1 MSNVHPELPGVTV
14 IEGRGALP
22 RSPSV
27 VGEALRAAASAPG
40 ATREELWAQ
49 VARRA
54 PGERARV
61 EGVWDW
67 LPQSHVAAWDR
78 DGRLRLHPQT
88 SAHDLGLRFAAWVG
102 AHAVPPEHV
111 EPLFAYARGVLDATA
126 GWRSPSPGAGE
137 GWARAEGGAGVLGS
151 AERDTAARTR
161 KIGRLIAT
169 LESAF
174 LERGPIV
181 RAALLALLSG
191 QHTLLIGPPGTAK
204 SMLARALCACVEGGD
219 YFEYLLS
226 RFTHPDE
233 LFGPVSIP
241 GLKEEDYR
249 RLTEGFLPAAHVV
262 FLDEIFKA
270 NSAVLNSL
278 LTVVNERVFHHGRHR
293 DPVPLLGLVGAS
305 NELPEPDA
313 GLSALYD
320 RFLVRL
326 EVAPLAEAGAFLTVA
341 TGRGA
346 SGEVQAE
353 DRLSIE
359 EIAALRADAAEVA
372 VPEEV
377 GQGLV
382 ALWAVA
388 RDKVWGVSDRRWRQA
403 VGLLRTAAA
412 AEGRTSLA
420 LSDLLLL
427 EPVLAPTPDRAGEVR
442 DEIVERLT
450 PAAISPVDLRAQ
462 WTLLDADRVAPVP
475 GDADD
480 AIVAERPTGSSARIA
495 LRRAQAARLIRRIE
509 GAVARLAADRAR
521 LERGGLDD
529 GAPRLW
535 SAGVPSRLLASHLEA
550 GRDLARQWEAAE
562 AYRSALETPE
572 GVVRAL
578 WASLPEPAR
587 KEFGAGVVVR
597 VAVVDAGVELGVTLS
612 GERLDP
618 PRGGAVGDEGP
629 AAVAWGGAAT
639 LRREGALAA
648 AGAPVMGGHL
658 SRSGR
663 RPTDL
668 DREVYE
674 RAPRLELTVDDVL
687 GWVRRE
693 IALDVLLE
701 RLAPQ
706 SRRNAASALGRAL
719 ERLGTGDGV
728 PRPPGLR

>member
-1 MSNVHPELPGVTV
+1 
-14 IEGRGALP
+14 
-22 RSPSV
+22 
-27 VGEALRAAASAPG
+27 
-40 ATREELWAQ
+40 
-49 VARRA
+49 
-54 PGERARV
+54 
-61 EGVWDW
+61 
-67 LPQSHVAAWDR
+67 
-78 DGRLRLHPQT
+78 
-88 SAHDLGLRFAAWVG
+88 
-102 AHAVPPEHV
+102 
-111 EPLFAYARGVLDATA
+111 LFAYARGALEATA
-126 GWRSPSPGAGE
+126 AWRAPTAAD
-137 GWARAEGGAGVLGS
+137 GWAQREPEVT
-151 AERDTAARTR
+151 TAARPSPAAAVRTG
-161 KIGRLIAT
+161 KIARLIAS
-169 LESAF
+169 LEASF

-204 SMLARALCACVEGGD
+204 SMLARALCACVEGGA

-278 LTVVNERVFHHGRHR
+278 LTVVNERIFHHGRHR

-313 GLSALYD
+313 GLGALYD

-326 EVAPLAEAGAFLTVA
+326 EVAPLAEASAFLAVA
-341 TGRGA
+341 TGRAA
-346 SGEVQAE
+346 SGG
-353 DRLSIE
+353 LSPPDPLTVHEIE
-359 EIAALRADAAEVA
+359 ALRADAAGVA
-372 VPEEV
+372 VPEDV
-377 GQGLV
+377 AQGLV
-382 ALWAVA
+382 ALWSVA
-388 RDKVWGVSDRRWRQA
+388 REKAWGVSDRRWRQA
-403 VGLLRTAAA
+403 VSLLRTAAA
-412 AEGRTSLA
+412 AEGRGSLA

-427 EPVLAPTPDRAGEVR
+427 EPVLAPSPDRAGEVR

-462 WTLLDADRVAPVP
+462 WTLLDADRVAPTL

-480 AIVAERPTGSSARIA
+480 AIVSERPSGSAARIA
-495 LRRAQAARLIRRIE
+495 LRRAQVGRLIRRIE
-509 GAVARLAADRAR
+509 AAVARLAADRAR
-521 LERGGLDD
+521 LERGGLDAD
-529 GAPRLW
+529 APRLW
-535 SAGVPSRLLASHLEA
+535 GDGVPSRLLAAHLEA
-550 GRDLARQWEAAE
+550 GRDLARQLEAAE

-597 VAVVDAGVELGVTLS
+597 VAVVDAGVECGVTLS

-618 PRGGAVGDEGP
+618 PKGGAWVDEGP

-639 LRREGALAA
+639 LRREGALGA
-648 AGAPVMGGHL
+648 AGAPAMGGHL

-663 RPTDL
+663 RPGDL

-674 RAPRLELTVDDVL
+674 RAPRLELTVAEVL
-687 GWVRRE
+687 GWARRE
-693 IALDVLLE
+693 IALDGLLE
-701 RLAPQ
+701 RMAPQ

-719 ERLGTGDGV
+719 ERLGPGDGV

>member
-1 MSNVHPELPGVTV
+1 MSNVHPEIPGVTL

-22 RSPSV
+22 RSPIV
-27 VGEALRAAASAPG
+27 VGEALRAAASGAG
-40 ATREELWAQ
+40 ATREELGAQ
-49 VARRA
+49 VARRSA
-54 PGERARV
+54 GERARV
-61 EGVWDW
+61 EGVWEW
-67 LPQSHVAAWDR
+67 LPQSHVAAWGR

-102 AHAVPPEHV
+102 AHAVPAEHV
-111 EPLFAYARGVLDATA
+111 EALFAYARGALEATA
-126 GWRSPSPGAGE
+126 AWRAPVASGPWIEATATADDAPRPSPS
-137 GWARAEGGAGVLGS
+137 
-151 AERDTAARTR
+151 TASRTL
-161 KIGRLIAT
+161 KMARLIAT
-169 LESAF
+169 LEAAF

-181 RAALLALLSG
+181 RAALLALCSG

-204 SMLARALCACVEGGD
+204 SMLARALCACVEGGA

-262 FLDEIFKA
+262 FLDEVFKA

-278 LTVVNERVFHHGRHR
+278 LTVINERVFHHGRHR

-326 EVAPLAEAGAFLTVA
+326 EVAPLAEAGAFLAVA

-346 SGEVQAE
+346 SGEVEAK
-353 DRLSIE
+353 DRLSIH
-359 EIAALRADAAEVA
+359 EIAALRAEASEVA
-372 VPEEV
+372 VPDDV
-377 GQGLV
+377 AQGLV

-388 RDKVWGVSDRRWRQA
+388 RDKAWGVSDRRWRQA

-412 AEGRTSLA
+412 AEGRAALA

-450 PAAISPVDLRAQ
+450 PAALSPVDLRAQ
-462 WTLLDADRVAPVP
+462 WTLLDADRVAPLP
-475 GDADD
+475 GDAED
-480 AIVAERPTGSSARIA
+480 AIVTERPAGWTARLA
-495 LRRAQAARLIRRIE
+495 LRHAQAGRLIRRIE
-509 GAVARLAADRAR
+509 AAVARLAADRAR
-521 LERGGLDD
+521 LERGGLDED
-529 GAPRLW
+529 APRLW
-535 SAGVPSRLLASHLEA
+535 SAGVPSRLLAAHLEA
-550 GRDLARQWEAAE
+550 GRDLARQLEAAE

-597 VAVVDAGVELGVTLS
+597 VAVVDAGVEFGVTLS

-618 PRGGAVGDEGP
+618 PTKSGAGDEGH

-639 LRREGALAA
+639 LRREGALGVS
-648 AGAPVMGGHL
+648 GAPIVGGHL
-658 SRSGR
+658 SRAGR
-663 RPTDL
+663 RPGDL

-674 RAPRLELTVDDVL
+674 RAPRLELSVADVL

-693 IALDVLLE
+693 VAVESLLE

-719 ERLGTGDGV
+719 ERLGSGDGV